1 MKSHYVP
8 EFYLKEFATA
18 ASRGGKDPRIWAYD
32 KKYGKWNS
40 RSPGQVCKE
49 AGLYAV
55 SLANDPFYNGIELHY
70 RDIEND
76 AAPVIRRIVEGD
88 HITDGRERAS
98 LAAFMASLFGRTP
111 LAYESVRDQM
121 LDGRSAT
128 AQAYKRNPDVYE
140 PLRAIYKHESGKE
153 LTDEMVERWCDPVK
167 FGLQVTKREVLINIF
182 LSYLLT
188 AHRIRSM
195 AWTFHHTDEEHRF
208 ITSDNPMQV
217 YDPKNPHS
225 VDLDDER
232 YETFRGVCPLSQ
244 EVCWEGELSQS
255 ETRYVYCD
263 EAKAAQLNTLQAR
276 GAARYVIAPTKDFP
290 ASDVIHHP
298 RGG

>member
-1 MKSHYVP
+1 MRALFQK
-8 EFYLKEFATA
+8 
-18 ASRGGKDPRIWAYD
+18 
-32 KKYGKWNS
+32 
-40 RSPGQVCKE
+40 
-49 AGLYAV
+49 
-55 SLANDPFYNGIELHY
+55 
-70 RDIEND
+70 
-76 AAPVIRRIVEGD
+76 IRR
-88 HITDGRERAS
+88 RETPFIWVIPIIFFVVM
-98 LAAFMASLFGRTP
+98 AALPAGVHNP
-111 LAYESVRDQM
+111 YY
-121 LDGRSAT
+121 LD
-128 AQAYKRNPDVYE
+128 
-140 PLRAIYKHESGKE
+140 
-153 LTDEMVERWCDPVK
+153 
-167 FGLQVTKREVLINIF
+167 VLINIF